1 MAAPAPAGPSRHS
14 LTSRIL
20 SVVAVQHSHSR
31 YIPLFHATHGS
42 APPLFRFFF
51 HPPSWY
57 IKRGSGAARASE
69 WARSRRLG
77 RSWRLCFDPAQE
89 GTGRRKRRQKRAR
102 ARAQRER
109 TRERASAREKGGE
122 IKRSEVTL
130 GNPRGRNAPQNVSRA
145 ACTSVPAARKLV
157 AGERVRGKRCSC
169 CVCEC
174 FVSQLA
180 IECEKRALL
189 V

>member
-1 MAAPAPAGPSRHS
+1 LAAPAPAGPSRHS

-109 TRERASAREKGGE
+109 TRERASERGRGAETK
-122 IKRSEVTL
+122 KSEVTRRE
-130 GNPRGRNAPQNVSRA
+130 NPQGRDAPQNVSRTS
-145 ACTSVPAARKLV
+145 CTLVRAYARLGGTLLV
-157 AGERVRGKRCSC
+157 S
-169 CVCEC
+169 
-174 FVSQLA
+174 
-180 IECEKRALL
+180 ECEDSGAR